1 MLLFSQLIRYY
12 NPVCYD
18 ELFKRKVID
27 KFLVESRVRRPVLHI
42 GLKDLNDDLIVG
54 RGEIYILLVGYEI
67 LSERLM
73 LFFRGR
79 KNIVFYFLSE
89 VDSEYYGREFGFKG
103 EVVKIDFVG
112 RWSAERRLVFFYGG
126 GEIGVNKDFR
136 DYIEG
141 SDNIFMDV
149 CKIKLTLMESLR
161 SIYDPFLNVAI
172 SCGVEMEY
180 ININYLKFNE
190 LLGIFRRKFDDFEE
204 KYYFYRNH
212 FLKVSNYL
220 YLLGDKVVNKVF
232 DIKLRDKIDKIYEL
246 DGKNVKKFV
255 VISDSIDYLRGC
267 EKYVLKI
274 LVNCDNLILKKVEN
288 NFISVN
294 KYFFDEIVFE
304 NLKKYHNKI
313 ASNEND
319 IKYLNSSDIRI
330 YQFIISDENDIKYV
344 ENYLK
349 LFNKYKVE
357 IPIEVYSDFGV
368 ELFYGGD
375 ISYYKL
381 DEFVVKDYCKIY
393 YSCNLDKYF
402 EDLVLRDSI
411 ELKRM
416 GKIIVL
422 VASTQYPYY
431 GGASTNA
438 YNIIKYLRASEEID
452 VYGMFVDS
460 CDGIEVKANPE
471 GIGGVIGVNY
481 GEFSYIDIQS
491 ILLGRLGGMPD
502 IAFCKNCLAPKL
514 VKIAFP
520 TAINIFLVSGILGFS
535 QLECGAKEIKDFSVI
550 RRQQEEKAIEVA
562 DLIICN
568 SVLTIGYFRKIYF
581 DSRKKLLGIPVDT
594 TKYNVM
600 NKLDEKLDRD
610 IDIIVI
616 SSNVNRLVKNI
627 GFFRKMLGVGERLGG
642 YRVVVVG
649 ENGEEMFKDFSN
661 VEVYP
666 LIAQGD
672 VRRLLLRSK
681 VIVIPSLFDSNSNVF
696 REAVYSGV
704 IPLIS
709 ENVSCPMDYPNFL
722 VMDGYDELSW
732 VDRLCYL
739 LDNYGMVVGRYRL
752 EGIFEGDDDLMDFI

>member
-27 KFLVESRVRRPVLHI
+27 KFLVESRVRRQVLHI

-190 LLGIFRRKFDDFEE
+190 LLGIFRRKFVDFEE

-274 LVNCDNLILKKVEN
+274 LVN
-288 NFISVN
+288 
-294 KYFFDEIVFE
+294 
-304 NLKKYHNKI
+304 
-313 ASNEND
+313 
-319 IKYLNSSDIRI
+319 SDI
-330 YQFIISDENDIKYV
+330 
-344 ENYLK
+344 
-349 LFNKYKVE
+349 
-357 IPIEVYSDFGV
+357 
-368 ELFYGGD
+368 
-375 ISYYKL
+375 
-381 DEFVVKDYCKIY
+381 
-393 YSCNLDKYF
+393 
-402 EDLVLRDSI
+402 
-411 ELKRM
+411 
-416 GKIIVL
+416 
-422 VASTQYPYY
+422 
-431 GGASTNA
+431 
-438 YNIIKYLRASEEID
+438 
-452 VYGMFVDS
+452 
-460 CDGIEVKANPE
+460 
-471 GIGGVIGVNY
+471 
-481 GEFSYIDIQS
+481 
-491 ILLGRLGGMPD
+491 IL
-502 IAFCKNCLAPKL
+502 
-514 VKIAFP
+514 
-520 TAINIFLVSGILGFS
+520 
-535 QLECGAKEIKDFSVI
+535 
-550 RRQQEEKAIEVA
+550 
-562 DLIICN
+562 
-568 SVLTIGYFRKIYF
+568 
-581 DSRKKLLGIPVDT
+581 
-594 TKYNVM
+594 
-600 NKLDEKLDRD
+600 
-610 IDIIVI
+610 
-616 SSNVNRLVKNI
+616 
-627 GFFRKMLGVGERLGG
+627 
-642 YRVVVVG
+642 
-649 ENGEEMFKDFSN
+649 
-661 VEVYP
+661 
-666 LIAQGD
+666 
-672 VRRLLLRSK
+672 
-681 VIVIPSLFDSNSNVF
+681 
-696 REAVYSGV
+696 
-704 IPLIS
+704 
-709 ENVSCPMDYPNFL
+709 
-722 VMDGYDELSW
+722 
-732 VDRLCYL
+732 
-739 LDNYGMVVGRYRL
+739 
-752 EGIFEGDDDLMDFI
+752 